1 MKHCSDSSS
10 EVSKVSGKKLTKR
23 LIHTSLISGIFAG
36 SMMSAGLVHAAKIKI
51 AVGHQSMCTDTYTA
65 GIVIKELGLLEKHL
79 PTDGKYADAE
89 YKISWSDYSSGGP
102 ITNQMLANKL
112 NIGVMGDY
120 PLIVNGA
127 KFQET
132 DSLRTLYVAGTGY
145 NLKGS
150 GNAIVVPID
159 SDIYSIDQLKGKA
172 VSTPV
177 GSAAWGML
185 LKAMQDNDLPSSD
198 YQLKNQ
204 SPAVGAAN
212 IAAGKI
218 DAHSDFCP
226 WSEIMEFRGTG
237 RKIYDGSEAGVP
249 YLHGVVVREDFAEEY
264 PEIVEAFVKAVYD
277 AGEWIRSDPM
287 EAVTQMEGWTGV
299 EKEVLY
305 LYFSKGGHLTLDPT
319 IKPDWIDALKFDHGV
334 LAKEKAIPHLDFDA
348 WITEDY
354 LLAAYKDLGVDYE
367 ADKAMI
373 VDPTKANKGL
383 PYEIWHSRD
392 GVSTYKDVAG
402 FLTAM
407 AEMTGT
413 GAKLNATYVYDI
425 ETGLK
430 LFGKTAF
437 WVKSGETYS
446 TFLRKGEAEAY
457 AASNAG
463 EVVTFDAAIS
473 NFVKEG

>member
-1 MKHCSDSSS
+1 MTMMT
-10 EVSKVSGKKLTKR
+10 KLG
-23 LIHTSLISGIFAG
+23 LPLLAAGLTSLGASV
-36 SMMSAGLVHAAKIKI
+36 SAETIPI

-79 PTDGKYADAE
+79 PTDGAYADAE
-89 YKISWSDYSSGGP
+89 YDISWADYSSGGP

-112 NIGVMGDY
+112 NFGVMGDY

-150 GNAIVVPID
+150 GNAIVVPVE
-159 SDIYSIDQLKGKA
+159 SDIHSITELAGKE

-185 LKAMQDNDLPSSD
+185 LKAMQDNGIPTSE
-198 YQLKNQ
+198 YVLKNQ

-226 WSEIMEFRGTG
+226 WSEIMEFRDTG
-237 RKIYDGSEAGVP
+237 RKIYDGSETGVP
-249 YLHGVVVREDFAEEY
+249 YLHGVVVREDFAKEY
-264 PEIVEAFVKAVYD
+264 PEVVTAFVKAVYE
-277 AGEWIRSDPM
+277 AGEWIREDPM
-287 EAVTQMEGWTGV
+287 RAVTMMEGWTGV

-305 LYFSKGGHLTLDPT
+305 LYFSQGGHLTLDPT
-319 IKPDWIDALKFDHGV
+319 IKTAWVEALEFNHGV
-334 LAKEKAIPHLDFDA
+334 LVNEKAIPSLDFDA

-354 LLAAYKDLGVDYE
+354 VKAAYEDLGVDYAAE
-367 ADKAMI
+367 QAML
-373 VDPTKANKGL
+373 VDPEMANEGL
-383 PYEIWHSRD
+383 PLEIWHAREGILTFEDAPS
-392 GVSTYKDVAG
+392 

-407 AEMTGT
+407 AGIQAE
-413 GAKLNATYVYDI
+413 ASKVNSTYVYDVD
-425 ETGLK
+425 TGLK

-437 WVKSGETYS
+437 WVQSGEDFT
-446 TFLRKGEAEAY
+446 TFLRKGEAEEF
-457 AASNAG
+457 ASANNGALI
-463 EVVTFDAAIS
+463 TFEDAVASFIP
-473 NFVKEG
+473 EG